1 MGKKKKEK
9 ALSVIAEDVSALSV
23 LEQEGLAVP
32 QIFARDILLMETII
46 NGAMHVENIHALAA
60 ALHVGDRVKLILE
73 PDNPV
78 DARAILVRN
87 EKDEKL
93 GYIPRVKNEVL
104 FHLMDA
110 GKYLYGVV
118 VDGDIDEDADEEDTW
133 VQIYIEVYMKD

>member
-23 LEQEGLAVP
+23 LEREGLAVP
-32 QIFARDILLMETII
+32 QVFARDILLMETMI

-60 ALHVGDRVKLILE
+60 TLHVGDRVKLILE

>member
-32 QIFARDILLMETII
+32 QVFARDILLMETII

-60 ALHVGDRVKLILE
+60 TLHVGDRVKLILE

>member
-1 MGKKKKEK
+1 MDKKKKEK

-23 LEQEGLAVP
+23 LEREGLAVP
-32 QIFARDILLMETII
+32 QVFARDILLMETMI
-46 NGAMHVENIHALAA
+46 NGAMHVKNIHALAA

>member
-1 MGKKKKEK
+1 MDKKKKEK

-32 QIFARDILLMETII
+32 QVFARDILLMETII

-78 DARAILVRN
+78 DDRAILVRN

-118 VDGDIDEDADEEDTW
+118 VDGDIDEDADDEDTW

>member
-32 QIFARDILLMETII
+32 QVFARDILLMETII

>member
-23 LEQEGLAVP
+23 LEREGLAVP
-32 QIFARDILLMETII
+32 QVFARDILLMETII

>member
-32 QIFARDILLMETII
+32 QVFARDILLMETII

-78 DARAILVRN
+78 DDRAILVRN

-118 VDGDIDEDADEEDTW
+118 VDGDIDEDADDEDTW

>member
-1 MGKKKKEK
+1 MPKE
-9 ALSVIAEDVSALSV
+9 SIVISDVIEKIKEEIQQL
-23 LEQEGLAVP
+23 Q
-32 QIFARDILLMETII
+32 
-46 NGAMHVENIHALAA
+46 
-60 ALHVGDRVKLILE
+60 LILE

-118 VDGDIDEDADEEDTW
+118 VDGDIDEDADDEDTW

>member
-32 QIFARDILLMETII
+32 QVFARDILLMETII

-118 VDGDIDEDADEEDTW
+118 VDGDIDEDADDEDTW

>member
-32 QIFARDILLMETII
+32 QVFARDILLMETII

-93 GYIPRVKNEVL
+93 GYIPRVQNEVL

>member
-23 LEQEGLAVP
+23 LEREGLAVP
-32 QIFARDILLMETII
+32 QVFARDILLMETII

-118 VDGDIDEDADEEDTW
+118 VDGDIDEDADEEDSW

>member
-32 QIFARDILLMETII
+32 QVFARDILLMETII

-78 DARAILVRN
+78 DVRAILVRN

-118 VDGDIDEDADEEDTW
+118 VDGDINEDADEEDTW

>member
-1 MGKKKKEK
+1 MDKKKKEK

-32 QIFARDILLMETII
+32 QVFARDILLMETMI
-46 NGAMHVENIHALAA
+46 NGAMHVESIHALAA

>member
-32 QIFARDILLMETII
+32 QVFARDILLMETII

-60 ALHVGDRVKLILE
+60 TLHVGDRVKLILE

-78 DARAILVRN
+78 DVRAILVRN

-118 VDGDIDEDADEEDTW
+118 VDGDINEDADEEDTW

>member
-23 LEQEGLAVP
+23 LEREGLAVP
-32 QIFARDILLMETII
+32 QVFARDILLMETII

-78 DARAILVRN
+78 DDRAILVRN

-118 VDGDIDEDADEEDTW
+118 VDGDIDEDADDEDTW

>member
-23 LEQEGLAVP
+23 LEREGLAVP
-32 QIFARDILLMETII
+32 QVFARDILLMETII

-118 VDGDIDEDADEEDTW
+118 VDGDIDEDADDEDTW

>member
-32 QIFARDILLMETII
+32 QVFARDILLMETII

-60 ALHVGDRVKLILE
+60 TLHVGDRVKLILE

-118 VDGDIDEDADEEDTW
+118 VDGDIDEDADDEDTW